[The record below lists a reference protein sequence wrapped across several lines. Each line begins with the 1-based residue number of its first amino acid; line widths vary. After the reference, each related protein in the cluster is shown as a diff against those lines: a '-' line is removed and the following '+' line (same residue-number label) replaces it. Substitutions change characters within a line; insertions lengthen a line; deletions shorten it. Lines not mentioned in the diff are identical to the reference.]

1 MVISLTLIFLASL
14 VLSFFEER
22 LEERDKK
29 WLYVI
34 LGVAMVLV
42 SGMRDVHSTPDSDHY
57 ELMYYGKT
65 TRVME
70 GLMEPTFTFLVWLL
84 NALGLGVNALFFT
97 YALISVP
104 IHMAL
109 FRKMTNIPFT
119 MLTIYL
125 SYYFMMHEMAQI
137 RAGVAAGCLLWA
149 IYLYAEQKKTYA
161 LVAILAGTMFHYSAA
176 AGLVLLLLGN
186 GTTLP
191 RWQKWAL
198 FAIVPVGLVAYFTHI
213 DISYIIPEEMGG
225 DKLMAYRE
233 LRDKGLEDEQAGW
246 PLEQHLLIWLN
257 IILYCCCIYYHDYL
271 VKHFKYTTI
280 AIKMQAVAFCFLFF
294 LNGVSK
300 VLGNRMCDLFSVVSI
315 VLWTASVYA
324 FTPMIYSKALSNFV
338 STIRFVTSAA
348 AYALALLFL

>member
-1 MVISLTLIFLASL
+1 
-14 VLSFFEER
+14 
-22 LEERDKK
+22 
-29 WLYVI
+29 
-34 LGVAMVLV
+34 
-42 SGMRDVHSTPDSDHY
+42 
-57 ELMYYGKT
+57 
-65 TRVME
+65 
-70 GLMEPTFTFLVWLL
+70 VWLL

-246 PLEQHLLIWLN
+246 PLEQHLLIWQHL
-257 IILYCCCIYYHDYL
+257 LPRL
-271 VKHFKYTTI
+271 SGE
-280 AIKMQAVAFCFLFF
+280 AFQIHHHSHQDAGGSFLLPVLPQWCQQGVGQPHVRPLLRCQHRVVDGLCLCFHTY
-294 LNGVSK
+294 
-300 VLGNRMCDLFSVVSI
+300 DI
-315 VLWTASVYA
+315 
-324 FTPMIYSKALSNFV
+324 
-338 STIRFVTSAA
+338 
-348 AYALALLFL
+348 